1 MESVVESAV
10 ELAAS
15 CFVIVKIDVGIKDR
29 IAFNFR
35 QSIEP
40 LFVVGCQDQSLILVE
55 FNGSFNTFIYD
66 KCFDIL
72 IDRDRI
78 IAQSLK
84 FDAICSGNQIVDRD
98 GSFRNDEL
106 CSIFAQMIVFLFI
119 LKACLI
125 DDLIADRRIV
135 AAIRIT
141 VFIDRE
147 EPDRSALFVLA

>member
-1 MESVVESAV
+1 MEFVTKSAV

-40 LFVVGCQDQSLILVE
+40 LFVIRCQDQSLILVE
-55 FNGSFNTFIYD
+55 FNGSLNIFIYD

-106 CSIFAQMIVFLFI
+106 CSILTQMIVFLFI
-119 LKACLI
+119 LKTCFI
-125 DDLIADRRIV
+125 NNFIADRRIV
-135 AAIRIT
+135 TAIRIT

-147 EPDRSALFVLA
+147 EPDRAALFVLA